1 MDVQIGPLFCLLVW
15 MSCVVHANRFLITAP
30 SVFHV
35 GVKERISIQVGK
47 TLHGRPVS
55 CLLETEMRVPMS
67 ARQSKTINNNG
78 QIETMELE
86 IFANKLSDLKWIN
99 DQPPYLNLACEV
111 RGETQKTRVL
121 VSQHSGYIFI
131 QTDQPIYN
139 PSEKGTERGMV
150 NYRIFA
156 LDHSMRPKSDF
167 IYVSVFNADG
177 NRIKKNKFK
186 VNGILKKSFH
196 IPDVSK
202 HGVWKITAYYNGDER
217 NPAVREFKVQEFV
230 LPSFGV
236 SIQPTKA
243 FLLVNAEKFT
253 FTIQALYTYGKAI
266 DGGFHCRF
274 GVKEE
279 DSENTGQEIQFFK
292 GMEKIGSIQKGQAEV
307 ELNISDLK
315 SKLKQLRLEDLAETR
330 AQFYIAVTVTDIL
343 SGEVQESEVFL
354 PIVRSPYIV
363 DLSRTKLYYMPKYP
377 LIVVVMVHQPNGSPA
392 RDVQVQLDVPSTN
405 EKSVNTKTNEAGIVT
420 YAFNLKA
427 TPPSILV
434 TATVDG
440 IKETREVRPVRSSG
454 SYLYLSVTNEILS
467 PGESM
472 EVTFNVDGNPEDG
485 QIYYM
490 IVSRGSLRETN
501 SVALSSVVKLRIPIS
516 SEMIPS
522 FRLIAFFYDMGGDII
537 ADSVWVDVKDM
548 CEGKLELKLQDGH
561 HSYHPGDLAELDV
574 DVGTQ
579 KGASVS
585 LLMVDKAIYAL
596 GTQNKLTPKQ
606 VFASMQSYDLGCS
619 YGGGENA
626 AAVLNDAGLTFISH
640 STTIRSMMRKGFS
653 CKSGFRRNRRSID
666 IQTEMANKEA
676 AFGEEQQRKCCR
688 HGLTQIPMKLTCEER
703 AKRVSKQENKICVDA
718 FRECCE
724 FANNLRDKK
733 RKEDKMKGHA
743 RSANADKIEDFF
755 DNEIQTIRWHF
766 PPSFHF
772 VDLKAEGK
780 VSQKI
785 YLPDSITTWEIQAVS
800 SSQSHGFCVAEPL
813 DLRVFKS
820 LFLSLR
826 LPYSVKRFE
835 QLAIVVVIFNYGKLD
850 MELVVRMKQADGLC
864 SPGTSSYVTIN
875 LDPGSSQTVTFS
887 AIPMKTGEIPISIEL
902 YETESNS
909 AVDAIQKMLLVKNEG
924 VEIRNE
930 QSYVLNLNGR
940 RDQYISI
947 NGVFPNNTVPE
958 TDVNLFV
965 KLEEDGFGKSTA
977 VQLLSPSKV
986 EKLIMEPTGCGEQ
999 TMIGM
1004 CPTALSIRYLDKR
1017 NGWLD
1022 LDAGF
1027 RDKALDFIEKGY
1039 ERILT
1044 FKKDD
1049 GSYGAWTYHPSSTW
1063 LTALVVKV
1071 LSLVADRQIETKEQK
1086 GTAEKDISNRDIQE
1100 SVNYLIKTQNP
1111 DGSFNDP
1118 NPVLDRKMQG
1128 GIGGVEQDASLTAF
1142 ITIALNRSLP
1152 FLLDKEA
1159 TDVRNVISRATD
1171 FLLTRVDDLKRPYA
1185 LAITAYCLSTC
1196 LPEKNRAV
1204 SAWEKLKSLA
1214 SKVKEGE
1221 CLVWRDDDTLRLNNE
1236 QRGYLVPSAVALT
1249 IETTAYAL
1257 LTALALKD
1265 LETAHKA
1272 ACFLSSQENYEG
1284 GFKSTQDTIVALE
1297 ALSEYALSIP
1307 EPPITKVNV
1316 QFTVTGR
1323 SEMEK
1328 LNFDNSEKKI
1338 EAELKRL
1345 VGNNIDAK
1353 LSGEGKVKLKVA
1365 KAFYGFKENTNC
1377 GDLSINVTVEGKVE
1391 YTTQVQENYN
1401 DYDYENEDERKEE
1414 EDFPR
1419 TSIEWFDARSRR
1431 KRDTVQ
1437 NSQNEVIY
1445 EVCVSHAEG
1454 RNLSGMAIADITL
1467 LSGFVAV
1474 DDDLKKLTNLVD
1486 RYISHYETT
1495 KGRVVLYFNEIDD
1508 GKICISFEA
1517 KQDVPI
1523 GLIQPAP
1530 AVFYDYYEPDRRC
1543 SVLYSAPRRSKKVS
1557 ILCSD
1562 DVCQCAEKGCFTERK
1577 TLEGPGITKDQRFD
1591 YVCYQSNIDYAFEV
1605 SVDAADEES
1614 SFILY
1619 STTVKVVLRYNK
1631 DEAVESD
1638 SKRVFVK
1645 RKHCKSALEV
1655 GSTYLIMGNDGSTKD
1670 SDGNMQYLLD
1680 SETWVEQKQPASKC
1694 SASVNRH
1701 LCKGLK
1707 LFVQEYKV
1715 NGCSV

>member
-1 MDVQIGPLFCLLVW
+1 MDVQIGPLLCLLVW

-55 CLLETEMRVPMS
+55 CRLETENNVPMS
-67 ARQSKTINNNG
+67 ARQSKTIDNNG

-86 IFANKLSDLKWIN
+86 IFADQLSNLKWIN

-111 RGETQKTRVL
+111 GGETRKTRVL

-139 PSEKGTERGMV
+139 PSEKGTERGTV
-150 NYRIFA
+150 KYRIFA
-156 LDHSMRPKSDF
+156 LDHSMRPKSDY

-177 NRIKKNKFK
+177 NRIKKNQYK
-186 VNGILKKSFH
+186 VDGILKNNFH

-202 HGVWKITAYYNGDER
+202 HGVWKITAYYKGDEK

-279 DSENTGQEIQFFK
+279 ESENKGQEIQFFK
-292 GMEKIGSIQKGQAEV
+292 GMEKIGSIQKGQAKV
-307 ELNISDLK
+307 ELNISELK
-315 SKLKQLRLEDLAETR
+315 SKLKQLTLEDLAENR

-363 DLSRTKLYYMPKYP
+363 DLSRTKLYYTPKFP
-377 LIVVVMVHQPNGSPA
+377 LEVVVMVHQPNGSPA
-392 RDVQVQLDVPSTN
+392 RDVQVQLEVPSTN
-405 EKSVNTKTNEAGIVT
+405 EKSVNTKTNEDGIVT
-420 YAFNLKA
+420 SSFNLKA
-427 TPPSILV
+427 TPASILV

-454 SYLYLSVTNEILS
+454 SFLYLSVTNKILS
-467 PGESM
+467 LGESM

-490 IVSRGSLRETN
+490 ILSRGSLRETS

-522 FRLIAFFYDMGGDII
+522 FRLIGFFYDVGGDII
-537 ADSVWVDVKDM
+537 ADSLWVDVKDM
-548 CEGKLELKLQDGH
+548 CEGKLELKMDNKH
-561 HSYHPGDLAELDV
+561 DSYQPGGSADLEV

-585 LLMVDKAIYAL
+585 LLIVDKAIYAL

-676 AFGEEQQRKCCR
+676 AFDEEQQRKCCR
-688 HGLTQIPMKLTCEER
+688 HGFTQIPMKLTCEER

-733 RKEDKMKGHA
+733 RKEDKLKGHA
-743 RSANADKIEDFF
+743 RSANADQIEDFF
-755 DNEIQTIRWHF
+755 DNEIPTIRRQF
-766 PPSFHF
+766 PPSYHF
-772 VDLKAEGK
+772 VDIKAEGK

-835 QLAIVVVIFNYGKLD
+835 QLAIVVVVFNYGKLD
-850 MELVVRMKQADGLC
+850 MELVVRMRQADGLC

-875 LDPGSSQTVTFS
+875 LDPESSQTVTFS
-887 AIPMKTGEIPISIEL
+887 AIPMKTGEIPIIIEL
-902 YETESNS
+902 YDIESKS
-909 AVDAIQKMLLVKNEG
+909 PMDAIQKMLLVKNEG

-930 QSYVLNLNGR
+930 QTYVFNLNGKS
-940 RDQYISI
+940 DKYMSI

-965 KLEEDGFGKSTA
+965 KLEEDGFRKASA
-977 VQLLSPSKV
+977 VELLSPSKV
-986 EKLIMEPTGCGEQ
+986 ENLIMEPLGCGEQ
-999 TMIGM
+999 TMIRM
-1004 CPTALSIRYLDKR
+1004 SPTALSVRYLDKS
-1017 NGWLD
+1017 NGWVH

-1027 RDKALDFIEKGY
+1027 RDKALDLIEKGY

-1044 FKKDD
+1044 FKKPN
-1049 GSYGAWTYHPSSTW
+1049 GSYGAWTDYPSSTW

-1071 LSLVADRQIETKEQK
+1071 LSLVADRQIETREQQ
-1086 GTAEKDISNRDIQE
+1086 GTAEKDISNRDIQQA
-1100 SVNYLIKTQNP
+1100 VNYLIETQNP
-1111 DGSFNDP
+1111 DGSFTDP
-1118 NPVLDRKMQG
+1118 KPVIHREMQG
-1128 GIGGVEQDASLTAF
+1128 GIGGVDQDASLTAF
-1142 ITIALNRSLP
+1142 ITIALCRSMP
-1152 FLLDKEA
+1152 FLLDKEQI
-1159 TDVRNVISRATD
+1159 DVRNQISRATD

-1196 LPEKNRAV
+1196 LPEQTRAI

-1214 SKVKEGE
+1214 SKEGE
-1221 CLVWRDDDTLRLNNE
+1221 CLAWGDDDTLRLNNE
-1236 QRGYLVPSAVALT
+1236 QRGYLVPSGVALT
-1249 IETTAYAL
+1249 VETTAYAL
-1257 LTALALKD
+1257 LTAVALKD
-1265 LETAHKA
+1265 LETSHKA

-1307 EPPITKVNV
+1307 KQPLTKVNV
-1316 QFTVTGR
+1316 QFTVAGR

-1338 EAELKRL
+1338 ETELKRL
-1345 VGNNIDAK
+1345 VGNNIEAK
-1353 LSGEGKVKLKVA
+1353 LSGEGKVKLKVS
-1365 KAFYGFKENTNC
+1365 KAFYGFKENSNC
-1377 GDLSINVTVEGKVE
+1377 ADLSITVTVKGKVE
-1391 YTTQVQENYN
+1391 YTAQVQENYN
-1401 DYDYENEDERKEE
+1401 YYDYENEDERKEE

-1419 TSIEWFDARSRR
+1419 SSIEWFDARSRR

-1437 NSQNEVIY
+1437 NSQNDDVMY

-1474 DDDLKKLTNLVD
+1474 DVDLKKLTNLVD
-1486 RYISHYETT
+1486 RYISHYEIT
-1495 KGRVVLYFNEIDD
+1495 KGRVLLYYNEIDN

-1543 SVLYSAPRRSKKVS
+1543 SVLYSAPKRSKMVS

-1577 TLEGPGITKDQRFD
+1577 TLEGITKDQRFD

-1605 SVDAADEES
+1605 SVDAVDEES

-1631 DEAVESD
+1631 DEAVDSD

-1670 SDGNMQYLLD
+1670 KDGNMQYLLD
-1680 SETWVEQKQPASKC
+1680 SETWVEQKQTASKC
-1694 SASVNRH
+1694 SASINKP
-1701 LCKGLK
+1701 LCQGFK
-1707 LFVQEYKV
+1707 LFVKEYTVSGCKV
-1715 NGCSV
+1715 